1 MGLVVLPTVISFSRT
16 LARLAIGLDKRPDLI
31 AHLVRRESTTGGDE
45 GVERVTLV
53 ESTANVI
60 REAFKKCLSERSG
73 NLSGLDANSKP
84 EGRRI
89 GIYLCAN
96 LCLKLFFRCRK
107 LRSAE
112 QVFGNIYQQSPP
124 LSRFPA
130 SQRVTFLYYLGR
142 YHFANNHFFRAQSA
156 LQAAYEQ
163 CHSQATKQRR
173 SLLPYLVASNIILGR
188 FPSTKLLQRP
198 EAIGLSEKFLPI
210 CQAIRTG
217 NLASFRTLLVLKSEY
232 SAWFLKRRLLL
243 QMRNRCEPLVWR
255 SLARKTFLL
264 SGFQGDHTKR
274 APSLELENLQILENY
289 LSGLNYIPQDFGRN
303 KLTNGHGPTEDS
315 KQFDYVDPDFED
327 EVERDS
333 CNAAIDMGEIES
345 QVASLLHQGLL
356 HGYISHKYLRFVI
369 TGAKTSPARQIGFPN
384 VWDVI
389 RSNASTEVPG
399 WVRDDKSRVAAVPM
413 VVNLTGARPAGAA
426 PIE

>member
-31 AHLVRRESTTGGDE
+31 VHLIRRESTTGGE
-45 GVERVTLV
+45 EAVERVTLV

-73 NLSGLDANSKP
+73 NATGLDGNGNP

-96 LCLKLFFRCRK
+96 LCLKLFFHCRK

-112 QVFGNIYQQSPP
+112 QIFGNIYQQSPP

-142 YHFANNHFFRAQSA
+142 YLFANNHFFRAQSA

-163 CHSQATKQRR
+163 CHNQAVKQRR
-173 SLLPYLVASNIILGR
+173 SILVYLVASNIILGR

-210 CQAIRTG
+210 CQAIRRG
-217 NLASFRTLLVLKSEY
+217 NLASFMKLLVLESED
-232 SAWFLKRRLLL
+232 SAWFLKKRLLL

-255 SLARKTFLL
+255 SLARRTFLL

-274 APSLELENLQILENY
+274 APSLELENLQVLGNY
-289 LSGLNYIPQDFGRN
+289 LRGFTGMPQELGGN
-303 KLTNGHGPTEDS
+303 KLTNGNSPTEHS
-315 KQFDYVDPDFED
+315 KRFDYVDPGFED

-333 CNAAIDMGEIES
+333 YNAAIDMGEIES
-345 QVASLLHQGLL
+345 QVASLLQQGLL

-369 TGAKTSPARQIGFPN
+369 TGAKTIPARQIGFPN
-384 VWDVI
+384 VWSVI
-389 RSNASTEVPG
+389 QSTASTEVPG
-399 WVRDDKSRVAAVPM
+399 WVREDKSRAVAAPM

-426 PIE
+426 PMD